1 MRSFF
6 NKSLH
11 SLSSKSIRVSGSTYL
26 TTSLLTLVGRKKS
39 PLNTPLLENV
49 ATLNP
54 VFFLRLNIIHFLLRL
69 FYICRVFWK
78 RSRGNEPNVKY
89 QPTTDYCSTEG
100 TVGSI
105 QCSQRWLQSSSC
117 SINPAEAKYS
127 LMLDGN
133 ERQISSSIIY
143 QRMFVKFL
151 QRKK

>member
-54 VFFLRLNIIHFLLRL
+54 VFFFKIEYNPFFYYVYFIFAEYFGNVLEEMSLTLSTNLQQIIVLLRAPL
-69 FYICRVFWK
+69 DQYNAVSVGYNPRVVASIRQK
-78 RSRGNEPNVKY
+78 RN
-89 QPTTDYCSTEG
+89 
-100 TVGSI
+100 I
-105 QCSQRWLQSSSC
+105 LSC
-117 SINPAEAKYS
+117 
-127 LMLDGN
+127 
-133 ERQISSSIIY
+133 
-143 QRMFVKFL
+143 
-151 QRKK
+151 